1 MEPLWLKIQSYFLEP
16 STAIARPILIEGT
29 LIVLIL
35 LLSQV
40 LKRLFF
46 SAVFSRIERLADK
59 SRTSLDDELIDVLK
73 PPLGWLLFFIALWF
87 VQLILADDL
96 NPDISQLLSKW
107 LEFAIVTT
115 IACTF
120 FQLSPLLGRIT
131 AALTIHTETELDNLI
146 VPYIPKLFQTAAVL
160 VIVLKGSEVLL
171 GVSATAII
179 GILGGAGIAFGLLIK
194 DVIYDWCCT
203 VIIYA
208 DNLYR
213 IGDKLNVLEINGQV
227 EVLEIGLRSTKLGIL
242 DANSVQKIP
251 NSKMITGIVENQSQK
266 INP

>member
-1 MEPLWLKIQSYFLEP
+1 MESLWLKIQSYVLEP
-16 STAIARPILIEGT
+16 YAAIASPVLVKGT
-29 LIVLIL
+29 LIALIL

-40 LKRLFF
+40 LKRFFF
-46 SAVFSRIERLADK
+46 SVVFSRIERLAAK
-59 SRTSLDDELIDVLK
+59 SSTSLDDELVDVLK

-87 VQLILADDL
+87 VQIVLANNL
-96 NPDISQLLSKW
+96 NPSISQLLSKW
-107 LEFAIVTT
+107 LEFAIITT
-115 IACTF
+115 IACAF

-131 AALTIHTETELDNLI
+131 AALTIRTETELDNLI

-213 IGDKLNVLEINGQV
+213 TGDKLNVLEIKGQV

-242 DANSVQKIP
+242 DTNSVQKIP

-266 INP
+266 VKP

>member
-1 MEPLWLKIQSYFLEP
+1 METLWLTIQSYFLG
-16 STAIARPILIEGT
+16 SSIAIANLVLVKGT

-40 LKRLFF
+40 SKRFF
-46 SAVFSRIERLADK
+46 FAVVFSRIERLAEK
-59 SRTSLDDELIDVLK
+59 SSSSLDDELIDVLK

-87 VQLILADDL
+87 VQLVLTRNLSPNVNQI
-96 NPDISQLLSKW
+96 LSKW
-107 LEFAIVTT
+107 LEFAIVST
-115 IACTF
+115 IAYTF
-120 FQLSPLLGRIT
+120 FQLSPLLGHLT

-213 IGDKLNVLEINGQV
+213 TGDRLNVSEVNGQV

-242 DANSVQKIP
+242 DTNSIKKIP
-251 NSKMITGIVENQSQK
+251 NSKMITGIVENQSQTIK
-266 INP
+266 L